1 MTGSSKKTTLT
12 VSQATKDRLE
22 GRKIHRRQPYDEII
36 RDLLSTVEMAEDTH
50 HE

>member
-1 MTGSSKKTTLT
+1 LTGSSKKTTLT

-36 RDLLSTVEMAEDTH
+36 RDLLNSVEKAE
-50 HE
+50 EEE